1 MNIFFLIRNKLNFSL
16 RRYPSHG
23 QLMNRIHLNLGKNG
37 DEEGNLL
44 GTVEE
49 LMNPMLGLYHVFI
62 PDIENFKLAIE
73 DFTVFVL
80 NIETN
85 LK

>member
-1 MNIFFLIRNKLNFSL
+1 
-16 RRYPSHG
+16 
-23 QLMNRIHLNLGKNG
+23 MNRIHLNLGKNR

-49 LMNPMLGLYHVFI
+49 LMYLMLGLCYAFI